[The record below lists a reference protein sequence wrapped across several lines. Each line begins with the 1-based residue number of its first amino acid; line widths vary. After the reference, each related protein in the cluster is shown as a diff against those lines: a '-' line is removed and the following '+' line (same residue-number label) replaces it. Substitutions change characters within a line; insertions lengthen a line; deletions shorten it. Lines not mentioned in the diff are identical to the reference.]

1 MESIRKNYKPESL
14 VCPKCGKKLKYV
26 HSTSAK
32 TITFTM
38 GKKMYIKNLGYI
50 CPSCKDHI
58 YVSQTA
64 TKFALP
70 NIHYSS
76 KICFMIYY
84 YKLLGYSREKI
95 CDTLMYNNIQ
105 ISDRNIDNLFN
116 KINSLI
122 KTDYTELIKSE
133 YDKSID
139 EFKQIKLS
147 IDLISYNK
155 KRLVIIRNQFDNV
168 IIGCYYFDS
177 IDDPKIKDVLSKY
190 IKKNLPI
197 TNIITIR
204 KDDIFLPLLKSLAPS
219 KTKFNSFLKI

>member
-1 MESIRKNYKPESL
+1 MEIIRKNYKPEFL
-14 VCPKCGKKLKYV
+14 VCPKCGEKLKYIY
-26 HSTSAK
+26 STSAK

-50 CPSCKDHI
+50 CPCCQDHI

-116 KINSLI
+116 KLDILI
-122 KTDYTELIKSE
+122 KTNYTNLIKYE
-133 YDKSID
+133 YETSLE
-139 EFKQIKLS
+139 EFKQIRLS

-155 KRLVIIRNQFDNV
+155 KRLIVIRNQFTNV
-168 IIGCYYFDS
+168 IIGCYYFNS
-177 IDDPKIKDVLSKY
+177 IEDPKIKEILSLY
-190 IKKNLPI
+190 INKDLPI

-204 KDDIFLPLLKSLAPS
+204 KDDVFIPLLKSLAPN